1 MRKADYILADK
12 IISHQL
18 YLSRFTAGEQK
29 KILKLLLAMQTEL
42 KSKLSNGFTDYS
54 KARMLKMLN
63 ECRMVINEYYK
74 QMQAKI
80 NYSAVAETEL
90 KATQKV
96 FAAISVEAAIP
107 TSTAMK
113 ALVSDVLIEGSPA
126 ASWWA
131 KQAADTAFRFAS
143 QVRQGVAQNETVAQ
157 VVTRIVGSKK
167 YGTPGIMDISR
178 RNAYALVHTSIQQ
191 ISNDAR
197 MATFQ
202 ENADILEGMEQVS
215 TLDSHTT
222 AVCMAYSGQQWNLDG
237 NPINGSELP
246 YNGGCPRHY
255 NCRSVIVPL
264 LIPLSKIAGVE
275 LPKKPEG
282 TRASDLGQIKESTTF
297 DAFLKRHS
305 TEYQDELLGKGR
317 ADMWRE
323 GKITLTDLVSGQG
336 RELTLSEL
344 KAKYN

>member
-222 AVCMAYSGQQWNLDG
+222 AICMAYSGQQWNIDG

>member
-131 KQAADTAFRFAS
+131 KQAADTAFRFAA

-297 DAFLKRHS
+297 NAFLQRHS
-305 TEYQDELLGKGR
+305 DEYVNEMLGKGR

>member
-107 TSTAMK
+107 TSAAMK
-113 ALVSDVLIEGSPA
+113 SLVSDVLIEGSPA

-131 KQAADTAFRFAS
+131 KQAADTAFRFAA

>member
-29 KILKLLLAMQTEL
+29 KIFQLLSAMQKELKTKLL
-42 KSKLSNGFTDYS
+42 NGFTDYS
-54 KARMLKMLN
+54 KRRMLKLLN
-63 ECRMVINEYYK
+63 ECTMVINEYYK
-74 QMQAKI
+74 EMQSKI
-80 NYSAVAETEL
+80 NYAAVAETEL

-96 FAAISVEAAIP
+96 FAAIGVEAAIP
-107 TSTAMK
+107 TSAAMK
-113 ALVSDVLIEGSPA
+113 ALVSNVLIEGSPA
-126 ASWWA
+126 AAWWS

-157 VVTRIVGSKK
+157 IVTRIVGSKK

-178 RNAYALVHTSIQQ
+178 RNAYSLVHTSIQQ

-202 ENADILEGMEQVS
+202 ENADILEGIEQVS

-222 AVCMAYSGQQWNLDG
+222 AICMAYSGQQWDMEY
-237 NPINGSELP
+237 NPINGSSLP

-264 LIPLSKIAGVE
+264 LIPLSKIAGVK
-275 LPKKPEG
+275 LPAKPEG

-297 DAFLKRHS
+297 DAFLKRHDDA
-305 TEYQDELLGKGR
+305 YLNDMLGKGR
-317 ADMWRE
+317 ADMYRA
-323 GKITLTDLVSGQG
+323 GKITLQDLVSGQG
-336 RELTLSEL
+336 RELTLTEL

>member
-29 KILKLLLAMQTEL
+29 KIFKLLLAMQTEL

-74 QMQAKI
+74 QMQNKI

-96 FAAISVEAAIP
+96 FAAIGVEAAIP

-131 KQAADTAFRFAS
+131 KQASDTAFRFAA

-317 ADMWRE
+317 AEMWRD

>member
-29 KILKLLLAMQTEL
+29 KIFQLLSAMQKELKTKLL
-42 KSKLSNGFTDYS
+42 NGFTDYS
-54 KARMLKMLN
+54 KRRMLKLLN
-63 ECRMVINEYYK
+63 ECTMVINEYYK
-74 QMQAKI
+74 EMQSKI
-80 NYSAVAETEL
+80 NYAAVAETEL
-90 KATQKV
+90 QATQKV
-96 FAAISVEAAIP
+96 FAAIGVEASIP
-107 TSTAMK
+107 TSAVMK
-113 ALVSDVLIEGSPA
+113 ALVSNVLIEGSPA
-126 ASWWA
+126 AAWWS

-157 VVTRIVGSKK
+157 IVTRIVGSKK

-178 RNAYALVHTSIQQ
+178 RNAYSLVHTSIQQ
-191 ISNDAR
+191 VSNDAR

-202 ENADILEGMEQVS
+202 ENADILEGIEQVS

-222 AVCMAYSGQQWNLDG
+222 AICMAYSGQQWDMEY
-237 NPINGSELP
+237 NPINGSSLP

-264 LIPLSKIAGVE
+264 LIPLSKIAGVK
-275 LPKKPEG
+275 LPAKPEG

-297 DAFLKRHS
+297 DAFLKRHDDA
-305 TEYQDELLGKGR
+305 YLNDMLGKGR
-317 ADMWRE
+317 ADMYRA
-323 GKITLTDLVSGQG
+323 GKITLQDLVSGQG
-336 RELTLSEL
+336 RELTLTEL